1 MVALD
6 APNKDAWFVAAEGK
20 AYGPYTEEQLKAF
33 VGEGRVTAAT
43 PVMRGGERWSLAS
56 EHASLAWIFS
66 PRPTVAP
73 PMPAAAAAPAQT
85 LPHPA
90 HAEPVAAGPVEASAT
105 LAKVMLI
112 AELRTG
118 STIAFENAI
127 SKLGQ
132 SYRMNQ
138 LVWLVHT
145 GLSIAQIR
153 KELVPFAGRND
164 PIFIADTTN
173 GRAAWINFGPG
184 AEATIKALWRGAS

>member
-33 VGEGRVTAAT
+33 IGEGRVTAAT

-56 EHASLAWIFS
+56 EHAGLAWIFS
-66 PRPTVAP
+66 PRPTAAP
-73 PMPAAAAAPAQT
+73 PMSTATPAPAPPQPALAEPAAAVAT
-85 LPHPA
+85 
-90 HAEPVAAGPVEASAT
+90 EPVAT
-105 LAKVMLI
+105 LAKVMI
-112 AELRTG
+112 IVELRTG

-138 LVWLVHT
+138 FVWLVHT

-164 PIFIADTTN
+164 PIFIADTTS

-184 AEATIKALWRGAS
+184 AEATIKALWRGGS